1 MFLCRA
7 NDAAVSETSFMTSG
21 ADEGQAQLIGEAMKT
36 QLSYLSFLAGII
48 DAAQAGQVEQGW
60 LCDVSP

>member
-21 ADEGQAQLIGEAMKT
+21 ADGGQAQLTGEALKT
-36 QLSYLSFLAGII
+36 LLSHLSFLAGII
-48 DAAQAGQVEQGW
+48 DAAQAGQV
-60 LCDVSP
+60 